1 MLNLGVEA
9 GDSRDSEGRKRFMP
23 FVPEHHL
30 IPGHIPEDSW
40 YWKYQYY
47 EEEEGL
53 AACSDLA
60 IRKGSTKTPK
70 YHEFIDVHSSIIFPF
85 LYAMLSVDP
94 AYFSFHYVSP
104 KEMYVF
110 EYLIYHLRP
119 FGISSNSKP
128 EDTKVEQL

>member
-1 MLNLGVEA
+1 MEIGKCMLNLGVEA

-60 IRKGSTKTPK
+60 I
-70 YHEFIDVHSSIIFPF
+70 
-85 LYAMLSVDP
+85 
-94 AYFSFHYVSP
+94 SFHYVSP

>member
-30 IPGHIPEDSW
+30 IPGAIPQDSW

-60 IRKGSTKTPK
+60 IRKGSKIRLKP
-70 YHEFIDVHSSIIFPF
+70 
-85 LYAMLSVDP
+85 LY
-94 AYFSFHYVSP
+94 
-104 KEMYVF
+104 
-110 EYLIYHLRP
+110 
-119 FGISSNSKP
+119 
-128 EDTKVEQL
+128 